1 MGECT
6 VKGELILIFVIDLEG
21 SKKVQ
26 RLGTSLAVITIC
38 NVSIAIVKLQLVV
51 RTVIVKLRP

>member
-6 VKGELILIFVIDLEG
+6 IKGELILIFVIDLEG

-38 NVSIAIVKLQLVV
+38 NVRIAIVKLQLVV

>member
-38 NVSIAIVKLQLVV
+38 NVSIAIVKLQ
-51 RTVIVKLRP
+51 